1 MDYLVCI
8 KARSLQCLARDPCT
22 RAHRARTFD
31 CEVSA
36 HARARAHMGHAW
48 RCSCWCFEGRCAR
61 CCMKISASCATGLM
75 LAALWGAQGPSS
87 GIGLLRK
94 SGQPSSAAAESA
106 LPQGHLDSFGYLM
119 MPLGFTVGDLM
130 DSLWRVCCCG
140 LYPGGGHGV
149 CGLFGVGHTGP
160 DGHRQAGLTGPSLYH
175 GRPHWVAECH
185 GAFFS
190 ERRRVSSPAISS
202 RGRVSKPPNGQRP
215 RAASVGHYKSCTLCI
230 LVPWVAT
237 SVLLS

>member
-87 GIGLLRK
+87 GAGLLRR
-94 SGQPSSAAAESA
+94 SGQPGSAAAESA
-106 LPQGHLDSFGYLM
+106 LPQGHLDSSGYLM

-140 LYPGGGHGV
+140 LYPGGVTESAACLAWATLGPTGTGRRASLGPAYTMGGRI
-149 CGLFGVGHTGP
+149 GLLNAMAHSF
-160 DGHRQAGLTGPSLYH
+160 
-175 GRPHWVAECH
+175 
-185 GAFFS
+185 
-190 ERRRVSSPAISS
+190 
-202 RGRVSKPPNGQRP
+202 PNA
-215 RAASVGHYKSCTLCI
+215 AASAAQRHPLAAGSLNPRTISGREPH
-230 LVPWVAT
+230 
-237 SVLLS
+237 LSGMTNPAHFVS